1 MKNKELRR
9 VPNYLTRT
17 NQVLKIGLLII
28 AMLCTFTA
36 SASAQCLNAIPVTDV
51 TNPPKVTNL
60 SCLLF
65 SSNIVTIPANLYKGN
80 GFIVGVDASK
90 VVTVGNEAFFR
101 CEIASLYLPEVKTV
115 GNYAFQDNS
124 ITRLDFQKLETIG
137 ISAFAYND
145 INYLDLPKIEIIATE
160 AFFGN
165 SLTTLFLKSAVTI
178 GDGAFRFNKIATI
191 DLPQAITI
199 GYKAFDANKVSSI
212 KMPKVEA
219 IGNYAFWYNPIV
231 ELSLPKLI
239 SIGDYAFSNC
249 CLFDDATNTYSP
261 PTLKVVELHDVKNI
275 GSYAFANNPNLQ
287 YVFLNA
293 DDPSKITA
301 GVNVFQGS
309 GQPMIVL
316 KNQKTARDWYDY
328 IQANPSSPWSVCK
341 IGYGNT
347 NNIRTYP

>member
-36 SASAQCLNAIPVTDV
+36 SASAQCLNAITVTDV

-65 SSNIVTIPANLYKGN
+65 SSNIVTIPANLYKSN

-90 VVTVGNEAFFR
+90 VVTVGNEAFYR
-101 CEIASLYLPEVKTV
+101 CAIASLYLPEVKTV
-115 GNYAFQDNS
+115 GNNAFQRNF

-137 ISAFAYND
+137 INAFAGNE
-145 INYLDLPKIEIIATE
+145 INYLDLPKIETIGNG
-160 AFFGN
+160 AFFSN

-178 GDGAFRFNKIATI
+178 GDGAFSANKIATI
-191 DLPQAITI
+191 DLPQAVTI
-199 GYKAFDANKVSSI
+199 GDYAFDANKVSSI
-212 KMPKVEA
+212 KMPKAEA
-219 IGNYAFWYNPIV
+219 IGNYAFWYNPIA
-231 ELSLPKLI
+231 ELSLQKLI
-239 SIGDYAFSNC
+239 SIGDYAFFEC
-249 CLFDDATNTYSP
+249 CLYDDATNTYSST
-261 PTLKVVELHDVKNI
+261 TLKVVELPNIKSI

-293 DDPSKITA
+293 DLPSDITA
-301 GVNVFQGS
+301 GSNIFQGS